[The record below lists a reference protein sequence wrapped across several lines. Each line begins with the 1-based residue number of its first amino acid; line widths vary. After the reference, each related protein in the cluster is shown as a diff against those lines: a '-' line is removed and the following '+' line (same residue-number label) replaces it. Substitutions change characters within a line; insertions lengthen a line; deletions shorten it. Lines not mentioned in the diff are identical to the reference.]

1 MNVELPNG
9 KVITDVPEGTSKE
22 AIMQKAISG
31 GYATMEDF
39 KQPASPQSFNT
50 AMEQGI
56 PSDEVLA
63 VNRALQE
70 QAPER
75 SLLEKIEPYYDTAI
89 QSLAAVPIAAGVVGG
104 ANLLSRGSKIAPYV
118 ADAARAI
125 IPQTGKGLAA
135 ESALGVITG
144 IGGQLAGEQF
154 DEGAGRDLASTA
166 AGVVIGGV
174 AGAGQT
180 IKEAYT
186 KGFSKNATQAAL
198 TASNALGKDKS
209 AALAANALKF
219 NPGLAA
225 SIRRA
230 TEIRE
235 QTGINLPSLAAANG
249 DTTIS
254 QFMQSQVAKGENA
267 GFTAAIKLQYLAAD
281 YRRRVC

>member
-22 AIMQKAISG
+22 AVMQKAISS

-63 VNRALQE
+63 VNRALQG
-70 QAPER
+70 QAPEK
-75 SLLEKIEPYYDTAI
+75 SLLDKIEPYYDTAI
-89 QSLAAVPIAAGVVGG
+89 QGLAAVPLAIGAAG
-104 ANLLSRGSKIAPYV
+104 AAKLLSRGSKIAPYID
-118 ADAARAI
+118 DAARAI

-135 ESALGVITG
+135 ESALGVVTG
-144 IGGQLAGEQF
+144 VGGQKAGEQF
-154 DEGAGRDLASTA
+154 DEGVTRDLASTA

-174 AGAGQT
+174 AGGLNTA
-180 IKEAYT
+180 KEAYR
-186 KGFSKNATQAAL
+186 KGFSKKATQTAL
-198 TASNALGKDKS
+198 ETSNALGKDKS

-230 TEIRE
+230 TEIRD

-267 GFTAAIKLQYLAAD
+267 GFTAAIKLQYLAAENS
-281 YRRRVC
+281 